1 MSHRR
6 RTLPRM
12 ADLTN
17 LERELLDFAGLTW
30 RSAGNRDQAIRTQFG
45 LSATRYEQLL
55 LGLLDR
61 PDALAYAP
69 STVNRLRRLRDQ
81 RAAARSRL

>member
-1 MSHRR
+1 M
-6 RTLPRM
+6 P
-12 ADLTN
+12 LTV

-30 RSAGNRDQAIRTQFG
+30 RSAGNRDQAIRAQFG
-45 LSATRYEQLL
+45 LSGTRYEQLL

-69 STVNRLRRLRDQ
+69 VTVNRLRRLRDQ